1 MKSNTIRKKYIS
13 SLEGLPYMLNI
24 EMVAGLTGLNYETIK
39 RLCQKGVIKA
49 NKIGRERRITQDE
62 FLNIG
67 SNRKVEESP
76 VNTYNN
82 DNKKDGG

>member
-13 SLEGLPYMLNI
+13 SLDGLPYMLNI

-49 NKIGRERRITQDE
+49 NKIGREWRITQDE

-67 SNRKVEESP
+67 LNRKIDECP
-76 VNTYNN
+76 VNEYNKEN
-82 DNKKDGG
+82 IKDGG